1 LSPVLTTTLT
11 ALGALLLDW
20 RFGEPRRAH
29 PLVGFGRLAQA
40 VESFTYGSGTC
51 APGQRRI
58 RGVIAWLILI
68 LPTAVAAAWASRL
81 PGIGAAFDLLAL
93 SFAIGH
99 RSLHQHARAV
109 SDALERQDEA
119 DARRLAS
126 YMVSRDPETLEIP
139 KATTESVL
147 ENGSDAVFGALFWF
161 VIGGAT
167 GCLVYRFANTL
178 DALWGY
184 RSERYRDFGWAAARL
199 DDLLNY
205 LPARLTAL
213 SYALTGHT
221 LQAIRCWRTQA
232 RAWDSPNA
240 GPVMAAGAGALNVTL
255 GGPARYRGEWHSRP
269 ILGSGPTPGAQDIR
283 RALRLVSASLVLWL
297 PLPLLADLF
306 RTLNA

>member
-1 LSPVLTTTLT
+1 MPTITLT
-11 ALGALLLDW
+11 VLGALLLDW
-20 RFGEPRRAH
+20 LFGEPRRAH
-29 PLVGFGRLAQA
+29 PLVGFGRLAQG
-40 VESFTYGSGTC
+40 VESIAYGSGSRTP
-51 APGQRRI
+51 AQRRI
-58 RGVIAWLILI
+58 RGVLAWLTLI
-68 LPTAVAAAWASRL
+68 LPTALAAAWISRL

-109 SDALERQDEA
+109 SDALERQDEPA
-119 DARRLAS
+119 ARRLAS
-126 YMVSRDPETLEIP
+126 YLVSRDPEALEIP

-161 VIGGAT
+161 VIAGAP

-213 SYALTGHT
+213 GYALTGHT
-221 LQAIRCWRTQA
+221 LQALRCWHTQA
-232 RAWDSPNA
+232 PAWDSPNA
-240 GPVMAAGAGALNVTL
+240 GPVMAAGAGALTITL
-255 GGPARYRGEWHSRP
+255 GGPARYRGEWHARP
-269 ILGSGPTPGAQDIR
+269 LLGSGPAPGARDIP
-283 RALRLVSASLVLWL
+283 RALRLVSTSLALWL
-297 PLPLLADLF
+297 LLPLLADLI
-306 RTLNA
+306 RTLHA